1 MNPAM
6 RQILESKHRFRR
18 QLAERSFSE
27 KLAILERLR
36 ERSLAIAASPLR
48 ARVDSSARRRE
59 LTGLQDFQD

>member
-18 QLAERSFSE
+18 QVAERSFSE

-48 ARVDSSARRRE
+48 ERASRQRKAEITRN
-59 LTGLQDFQD
+59 

>member
-1 MNPAM
+1 M
-6 RQILESKHRFRR
+6 RQILESKNRFRR

-48 ARVDSSARRRE
+48 ARFASSEKGQA
-59 LTGLQDFQD
+59 LAGLKDVKD